1 MCIIISDENNDR
13 VIGILMNDQLIL
25 IVGLFALLFLY
36 RRFKANKVKAELSG
50 LNTMDTQLLD
60 VRSETEFSGFSAPGS
75 LNIPVQSLILGN
87 TKGLDK
93 NKTVVVYC
101 ASGMRS
107 TSACAWLKK
116 EGYTVINAG
125 TVGRV
130 IQNIGS

>member
-1 MCIIISDENNDR
+1 
-13 VIGILMNDQLIL
+13 MNDQLIL